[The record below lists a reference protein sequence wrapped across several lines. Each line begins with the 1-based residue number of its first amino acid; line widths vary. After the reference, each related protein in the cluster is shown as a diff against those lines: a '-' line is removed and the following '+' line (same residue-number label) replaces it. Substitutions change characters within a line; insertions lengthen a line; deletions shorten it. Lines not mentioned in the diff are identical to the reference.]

1 MRDMK
6 EKQLT
11 QKNEAAYPPLKDV
24 GEDYEGEADADGD
37 AGGVVEDHVAAEGR
51 RVHEQEEADHSHA
64 DLQQKILLGK
74 EKSFQLEKA

>member
-1 MRDMK
+1 MRNEGHERKTTDA
-6 EKQLT
+6 
-11 QKNEAAYPPLKDV
+11 KNEAAYPPLKDV

-64 DLQQKILLGK
+64 DLQQTN
-74 EKSFQLEKA
+74 SSR